1 MTTVAKKKKNPLSAV
16 GRRKTATA
24 RVRFVTGGKVEELT
38 VNGKSFREYFPV
50 TVTELI
56 LAPVRLVAAPLDGHF
71 EAKVSGGGS
80 HSQAEAIRHG
90 ISRILLEINA
100 EWRGILKAKGMIRRD
115 DRMKERKKPGK
126 RRARRSPQWSKR

>member
-1 MTTVAKKKKNPLSAV
+1 MTPVSKKKKNPLSAV

-24 RVRFVTGGKVEELT
+24 RVRFVAGGKVEDVT
-38 VNGKSFREYFPV
+38 VNGKTAQEYFPV
-50 TVTELI
+50 NIPELI

-100 EWRGILKAKGMIRRD
+100 EWRGILKSKGMLRRD
-115 DRMKERKKPGK
+115 DRMKERKKPGL